1 MRTHVGQY
9 RIEAPLGRGG
19 MGVVYYGIHEQ
30 LGRPVAVKALAP
42 ELTQQPEFKERF
54 FSEAKTQARLQHPS
68 IVGVYDLIE
77 EGGEFFIVME
87 LVAGEALDDRLR
99 KLAGHGMDL
108 QEAMGVFGEVLAAID
123 YAHSEGVI
131 HRDIKPSNVLI
142 TAGGRV
148 KLTDFG
154 IALLVGDKRL
164 TASQSAIGTPT
175 YMSPEQ
181 ILRPRSVDHRTD
193 IYSAAVVFYEMLAG
207 RPPFDGD
214 TEYGI
219 KKLHVEAPPPDLSTL
234 RPGLSAGVVQA
245 VVTALAK
252 NPEERFASAGLFL
265 RAIQEAFP
273 MTLQAG
279 GTPLPAPAYRPPTP
293 EPAWTGSVPA
303 QVTAPPVSARPSA
316 GSGDPKGL
324 MSLLQGRN
332 RWFLPVAAVL
342 LLAIC
347 SGAIVLF
354 LSAKKTGADKTAAN
368 VMPSAAPAIP
378 SARIEPAVSIPAGA
392 PAPNLVPE
400 TVTTSPTI
408 PAKTVPLVQS
418 VTVPQPAAGP
428 AMPVD
433 EKPEPKPKKKVKIE
447 PPAPAASSS
456 ALPVTSP
463 APSVAGEGASRESTL
478 AAKPEE
484 PVASSPSPPPNGN
497 GIDQTE
503 ETGEVVGNIEKL
515 SEEAKDAYN
524 KEGKDDELATRLS
537 EFQDLASEVR
547 AAFKIAAKRGLTGM
561 THRLLKFGRRQD
573 EEAERQD
580 YKIKAKDLIRRGGE
594 IDRLMQ
600 SRSPGTLTLEYWRE
614 VRKNLKRL
622 ASLV

>member
-1 MRTHVGQY
+1 MKTHVGQY

-19 MGVVYYGIHEQ
+19 MGVVYYGVHEQ
-30 LGRPVAVKALAP
+30 LGRPVAAKALAP

-54 FSEAKTQARLQHPS
+54 FTEAKTQARLQHPC

-87 LVAGEALDDRLR
+87 FVAGEALDDRL
-99 KLAGHGMDL
+99 KVLAGRGMDL
-108 QEAMGVFGEVLAAID
+108 QEAMGVFGQVLAAMD

-142 TAGGRV
+142 TAGSRV

-207 RPPFDGD
+207 RPPFDDD

-234 RPGLSAGVVQA
+234 QPGLPAGVVQA
-245 VVTALAK
+245 IVTALAK

-265 RAIQEAFP
+265 RALQDASP
-273 MTLQAG
+273 MVLQTRAA
-279 GTPLPAPAYRPPTP
+279 PLPAPLYQPSALAA
-293 EPAWTGSVPA
+293 AWTGSVPA
-303 QVTAPPVSARPSA
+303 QVTASLASVRPAAA
-316 GSGDPKGL
+316 GGDPKGPIA
-324 MSLLQGRN
+324 LLRGRN
-332 RWFLPVAAVL
+332 RWLVPVAAVL
-342 LLAIC
+342 LLAVC
-347 SGAIVLF
+347 SGAVVLF
-354 LSAKKTGADKTAAN
+354 LTAKKTSAEKKAAN
-368 VMPSAAPAIP
+368 VPPSAALAVP
-378 SARIEPAVSIPAGA
+378 SARTVPAASTPAGA
-392 PAPNLVPE
+392 AAPNPVP
-400 TVTTSPTI
+400 TAVTTNSTI
-408 PAKTVPLVQS
+408 PAKAVLPLVQS
-418 VTVPQPAAGP
+418 AGVRQPAAEP
-428 AMPVD
+428 SVPIH
-433 EKPEPKPKKKVKIE
+433 EITEPKPKKKVKIE
-447 PPAPAASSS
+447 TPAPASISS
-456 ALPVTSP
+456 ATP
-463 APSVAGEGASRESTL
+463 APSPASSATGEGTSQESLLST
-478 AAKPEE
+478 KPDE
-484 PVASSPSPPPNGN
+484 PVTPSPPNGN

-503 ETGEVVGNIEKL
+503 ETGEAVGNIEKL

-524 KEGKDDELATRLS
+524 KEGKDDELATRLG

-547 AAFKIAAKRGLTGM
+547 TAFKIASRRGLKGI
-561 THRLLKFGRRQD
+561 THNILKLGRHNEEADRQD
-573 EEAERQD
+573 F
-580 YKIKAKDLIRRGGE
+580 KIKAKDLIRRGVE

-600 SRSPGTLTLEYWRE
+600 IHSPGTLTLEYWRE